1 MSDKI
6 DNVELRIVL
15 IGDIGVGKKSIIK
28 RFKILN
34 CSETKEIKKKKPEN
48 KDNQIKHT
56 NEKQNKNKH
65 NTISVNETKTITKS
79 ETEEISKEE
88 IEQKKYDIRREE
100 KRHDLMNFTK
110 IYKLNMNILEIHF
123 FPCIEAQPLPYDY
136 ELKED
141 DEFYEF
147 EKEYKLTIKP
157 LIKELE
163 QIILKPSENINSQ
176 IEFIFLFCFDLSDI
190 NSFERLLVY
199 FGQIEKHFKLS
210 SNFKILLIGNK
221 MDKKVAM
228 SNEQKEGIDNLISQ
242 LNTKYYEISSLMF
255 FPFEGFFEKLILENF
270 NDLPLLSTEESR
282 KCFHEILTLKK
293 SFTKAKRETFT
304 FNNVPCSNKYNTN
317 PYQYPIRR
325 KEFIKLF
332 HDTDK
337 FNKKIFINK
346 TGILFPPIRKDKE
359 KEYTYKRSSNSQDK
373 NREIYS
379 FEANKKVQ
387 EAIELNSRKPGYSL
401 GTQTFKPLNLKRER
415 RLLSESK
422 DNELERFI
430 TEGSTSLYQQ
440 IKPTNKG
447 ELSQDRYAK
456 NRLEQQKKI
465 YNDKKRIQ
473 DDIQKRHDE
482 VNMKNSIATNEK
494 IESVIEKDLK
504 YKKKYERKERNKIR
518 KQKQNRVKNDLEREI
533 PKRFEEPKGKFY
545 SPMPSISN
553 NKGFTF
559 GLKLNKNIENQDSPE
574 FPLFKD
580 DFEKLILKNN
590 KINFV
595 QPIGKR
601 FPDYKTDEVGDST
614 YIMEAQKK
622 FEINRNIVRKNK
634 LLGFLQDRKNKRE
647 DVKQR
652 KKEITETFENDL
664 KEQILRQYKTD
675 SNYLIR
681 EINYS
686 QVENSSP
693 KFTMREK
700 YDFGSIFQHDKQLS
714 DEGNNQFGYSTMF
727 NPDMSTKLS
736 TINLENPDFSL
747 IRPKYPVYSFSKSK
761 RFDLTIDNNDKNKLK
776 YSNTESNLPFF
787 KDENYF
793 DYKYT
798 QSFLKAQTSMGTS
811 KKHEIKFNG
820 VPGPDFYK
828 IRRFADEVV
837 KRGNEIN
844 LSRIKVREKE
854 RLDQIDKERRAKLR
868 EQWQEEKKY
877 LLKMSVKEGLVNNI
891 NNTNNENI
899 IDQAN
904 EKQNEN
910 DFVKNNGGLTL

>member
-1 MSDKI
+1 
-6 DNVELRIVL
+6 
-15 IGDIGVGKKSIIK
+15 
-28 RFKILN
+28 
-34 CSETKEIKKKKPEN
+34 
-48 KDNQIKHT
+48 
-56 NEKQNKNKH
+56 
-65 NTISVNETKTITKS
+65 
-79 ETEEISKEE
+79 
-88 IEQKKYDIRREE
+88 
-100 KRHDLMNFTK
+100 
-110 IYKLNMNILEIHF
+110 
-123 FPCIEAQPLPYDY
+123 
-136 ELKED
+136 
-141 DEFYEF
+141 
-147 EKEYKLTIKP
+147 
-157 LIKELE
+157 
-163 QIILKPSENINSQ
+163 
-176 IEFIFLFCFDLSDI
+176 
-190 NSFERLLVY
+190 
-199 FGQIEKHFKLS
+199 
-210 SNFKILLIGNK
+210 
-221 MDKKVAM
+221 
-228 SNEQKEGIDNLISQ
+228 
-242 LNTKYYEISSLMF
+242 
-255 FPFEGFFEKLILENF
+255 
-270 NDLPLLSTEESR
+270 
-282 KCFHEILTLKK
+282 
-293 SFTKAKRETFT
+293 
-304 FNNVPCSNKYNTN
+304 
-317 PYQYPIRR
+317 
-325 KEFIKLF
+325 
-332 HDTDK
+332 
-337 FNKKIFINK
+337 
-346 TGILFPPIRKDKE
+346 
-359 KEYTYKRSSNSQDK
+359 
-373 NREIYS
+373 
-379 FEANKKVQ
+379 
-387 EAIELNSRKPGYSL
+387 
-401 GTQTFKPLNLKRER
+401 
-415 RLLSESK
+415 
-422 DNELERFI
+422 
-430 TEGSTSLYQQ
+430 
-440 IKPTNKG
+440 
-447 ELSQDRYAK
+447 
-456 NRLEQQKKI
+456 
-465 YNDKKRIQ
+465 
-473 DDIQKRHDE
+473 
-482 VNMKNSIATNEK
+482 MKNSIATNEK

-899 IDQAN
+899 IDQVN